1 MNGLKMKVTKE
12 DKKIVRKIG
21 LDRKE
26 CESIL
31 NTSKK
36 TSWAYRVAKEIIEEM
51 DKGKL

>member
-1 MNGLKMKVTKE
+1 MTKE
-12 DKKIVRKIG
+12 DLKMIRKIG

-36 TSWAYRVAKEIIEEM
+36 SSWAYRIAKESLEEM
-51 DKGKL
+51 DRGRI